1 MSKVTALVHEDLG
14 LGFSLAGVVAKNCSS
29 SEEAVALLT
38 ELTDDR
44 DQGIIIVE
52 EELLTGID
60 PRVRELLLRKTVPL
74 VLPIPGT
81 LLWKTA
87 GEVPVDELIARLIR
101 QALGYQLNIQF

>member
-1 MSKVTALVHEDLG
+1 MSRITALVHEDLG
-14 LGFSLAGVVAKNCSS
+14 LGFRLAGVVAKQCSS
-29 SEEAVALLT
+29 SEETVALLT
-38 ELTDDR
+38 ELTEDR

-52 EELLTGID
+52 EELLNAID
-60 PRVRELLLRKTVPL
+60 GRARELLLRRTVPL

>member
-1 MSKVTALVHEDLG
+1 MSRITALVHEDLG
-14 LGFSLAGVVAKNCSS
+14 LGFRLAGVVAKQCSS
-29 SEEAVALLT
+29 SEETVALLT
-38 ELTDDR
+38 ELTEDR

-52 EELLTGID
+52 EELLNAID
-60 PRVRELLLRKTVPL
+60 GRARELLLRRTVPL

-81 LLWKTA
+81 LLWKTS

>member
-1 MSKVTALVHEDLG
+1 LSKVTALVHEDLG

-29 SEEAVALLT
+29 SDDALALLT

-60 PRVRELLLRKTVPL
+60 PRVR
-74 VLPIPGT
+74 PIPGT